1 MIESVLPVAKATAQ
15 KIVEAAAQKIVE
27 AAAETIEKK
36 IQNLPEQLGSLSKI
50 DGLPAEISLET
61 ETNGLPAEIS
71 LKTETDGL
79 PAEISLE
86 TETDRLP
93 EEIGAETDDLSEEIG
108 SEETDTSEGGG
119 LTEEQRA
126 EVKEKTGWSD
136 DVLDNIN
143 SMEEADIYL
152 KAGLREVEI
161 GGKKCLIRGDIDW
174 EQKDEKGRTN
184 SERIQRGLAPLDQE
198 GNAIELHHIGQ
209 HADSPLAEL
218 THEEHRC
225 NGNDTILHDKSI
237 ESEVHGE
244 GNNWSNER
252 QDYWKGRSE
261 YNEGGTV

>member
-1 MIESVLPVAKATAQ
+1 MIEAVLTAAKETAQ
-15 KIVEAAAQKIVE
+15 KVVEATAK
-27 AAAETIEKK
+27 TIEKEL
-36 IQNLPEQLGSLSKI
+36 QDLPEHLGTLSKI
-50 DGLPAEISLET
+50 DGLPKEIGAE
-61 ETNGLPAEIS
+61 
-71 LKTETDGL
+71 TETDGL
-79 PAEISLE
+79 PEEITLD
-86 TETDRLP
+86 TETDSLP
-93 EEIGAETDDLSEEIG
+93 EEIGAETETDGLPEEIG
-108 SEETDTSEGGG
+108 SEETDTSEGGR

-126 EVKEKTGWSD
+126 EIKEKTGWSD

-152 KAGLREVEI
+152 KAGLREAEI

>member
-1 MIESVLPVAKATAQ
+1 MIEAALTVAKEAAKKVVEATAQ
-15 KIVEAAAQKIVE
+15 KAVEAAAK
-27 AAAETIEKK
+27 TIEKK
-36 IQNLPEQLGSLSKI
+36 IQNLPEQLGALSKI
-50 DGLPAEISLET
+50 DSLPKEIGAET
-61 ETNGLPAEIS
+61 ETNGLPAEIA
-71 LKTETDGL
+71 LDTETD
-79 PAEISLE
+79 S
-86 TETDRLP
+86 LP

-126 EVKEKTGWSD
+126 EIKEKTGWSD

-143 SMEEADIYL
+143 SMEEAHIYL
-152 KAGLREVEI
+152 KAGLREAEI

-225 NGNDTILHDKSI
+225 NGNDSILHDKSI